1 MPTNNISST
10 FCIKTGD
17 IPKIKFTQ
25 NDFSEIQILAEA
37 IKKID
42 KIDSDYINTVSDE
55 IYKIQPF
62 FLSVLL
68 GYQYDVSMDEL
79 DEIMKIYFLVWQYF
93 RLEPNVQKK
102 QVTEADFSKIQKQNI
117 EMLKYSEGESS
128 ADTKSAL
135 YSNDLQ
141 GQKSKSLLTAVF
153 FRFNE
158 RPILLKMDIEK
169 RGAILIGIKS
179 FIECFEKLK

>member
-1 MPTNNISST
+1 M
-10 FCIKTGD
+10 
-17 IPKIKFTQ
+17 
-25 NDFSEIQILAEA
+25 AEA

-42 KIDSDYINTVSDE
+42 HIDADYVNTVSDE

-68 GYQYDVSMDEL
+68 GYQYDVSMEEL
-79 DEIMKIYFLVWQYF
+79 EEIMKIYFLVWEYF
-93 RLEPNVQKK
+93 RLHPNIQKS

-117 EMLKYSEGESS
+117 EMLKYSEGEPSENDKLS
-128 ADTKSAL
+128 L
-135 YSNDLQ
+135 YATDLQ
-141 GQKSKSLLTAVF
+141 HQKSKSLLTAVF